1 MVLND
6 IPLNTIDFSCYGQ
19 NSRLIGMVNVDLS
32 ELEFMTTE
40 IKGAG
45 IAGSIDWA
53 TRGHWNNATTTL
65 HFRELYADSTYFMG
79 QGQGHPLDLRGAYER
94 YDPGTGERKVSGIRI
109 ALRGH
114 ANKFSLGKFEP
125 GETMETELELTIDY
139 IKVSVD
145 GEVLMELDKFNFIYY
160 VNGTDWLSEV
170 RRILGR

>member
-6 IPLNTIDFSCYGQ
+6 IVLNLINFECYGV
-19 NSRLIGMVNVDLS
+19 NTRLIGVANVDLS
-32 ELEFMTTE
+32 DIEFLTTE

-65 HFRELYADSTYFMG
+65 HFRALNVDSTYFGG
-79 QGQGHPLDLRGAYER
+79 QGQGHSLDLRGAVER
-94 YDPGTGERKVSGIRI
+94 YDAGTGERKVSGVRI

-114 ANKFSLGKFEP
+114 ANKISLGKFEP
-125 GETMETELELTIDY
+125 SETMENELELNVDY

-145 GEVLMELDKFNFIYY
+145 GEVLLELDKFNFVYY